1 MASLVSRWALA
12 TLFATSVVS
21 LGSAGCKR
29 HRVVRLHGHGKGGR
43 INAVASASAVASQL
57 AKLPTAPPAMAL
69 EVWIKDPEAVAEKL
83 IPRFMK
89 LQGVPVPPTK
99 MLVPSLSRLLTN
111 GLPPEKARNL
121 EQIDTTQPFGY
132 IVLDTP
138 LGTAPTA
145 DGGSRFVLA
154 ATAKDAKT
162 GQSYVDDYA
171 SQEGATK
178 ESCVLGGGRQI
189 ACYKGKNTGRYL
201 AYLDGRVLLSTDK
214 EAITESAPRVAAGI
228 EAAKTQSHLIVA
240 RAPKSWIYGPFKR
253 GIESAWVNWVG
264 PQLGGATT
272 GPAKAFFDDIAT
284 SAQGTFPGVGDLEV
298 FVDATDDQASATLT
312 LLADPGTPFAKF
324 LGAYPTE
331 APSTLL
337 MAPRDSLAAA
347 SFRFPLPWLELIRK
361 FLTTP
366 PPGVEIPADLKAKT
380 EAAFSDFQ
388 AALTGDVLI
397 ANLADPPPGGPG
409 TNVMRFGV
417 KDVASAKKAA
427 KGLVDF
433 LIPDKL
439 PRTPITGDE
448 GAAGEVV
455 EIPME
460 IPQGAPPGTK
470 LPPIGLGWVVK
481 GNFLYVARGSN
492 PKERALAFAS
502 GKADTVLGADA
513 MVKTRIGTMP
523 ANAAFASVVAPFRA
537 DTPIAA
543 ALKQPPLPEAISFA
557 VEPSANALVVHA
569 KFDIELTFAV
579 IAPML
584 LAPPRGAGGP
594 GGPGGQPGMMQ
605 PGMGMQPG
613 MPPGMMGGPAGS
625 AVPPVNVPSA
635 PSGATLDLPT
645 RRHTDY

>member
-1 MASLVSRWALA
+1 MPSHVSRWALA
-12 TLFATSVVS
+12 TLLATTVVS

-29 HRVVRLHGHGKGGR
+29 NRIVRRHHKGGR

-89 LQGVPVPPTK
+89 LQGIPAPPTK
-99 MLVPSLSRLLTN
+99 LLLPSLSKLLTN

-121 EQIDTTQPFGY
+121 EQLDTTQPFGY

-138 LGTAPTA
+138 AGAPATA

-154 ATAKDAKT
+154 ASAKDAKT
-162 GQSYVDDYA
+162 GQTYVDDYA
-171 SQEGATK
+171 SQEGAIK
-178 ESCVLGGGRQI
+178 EICPLGGGRQI
-189 ACYKGKNTGRYL
+189 NCYKGKNTGRYL

-214 EAITESAPRVAAGI
+214 EAIAESAPRVAAGI

-272 GPAKAFFDDIAT
+272 GPAKTFFDDIAT
-284 SAQGTFPGVGDLEV
+284 SAQGTFPGVGDLEI
-298 FVDATDDQASATLT
+298 FVDATDDQATATVT
-312 LLADPGTPFAKF
+312 LLADAGTPFAKF
-324 LGAYPTE
+324 LAAYPTE
-331 APSTLL
+331 APATILQ
-337 MAPRDSLAAA
+337 APRDALAAA
-347 SFRFPLPWLELIRK
+347 AFRFPLPWLEVIRK

-366 PPGVEIPADLKAKT
+366 PPGVEIPAELKAKT
-380 EAAFSDFQ
+380 EAAFTDFQ
-388 AALTGDVLI
+388 SALTGEVVI

-409 TNVMRFGV
+409 TNVLRFGV
-417 KDVASAKKAA
+417 KDLASAKKAA

-439 PRTPITGDE
+439 PRTPITGDD
-448 GAAGEVV
+448 GASGEVV
-455 EIPME
+455 EIPVDV
-460 IPQGAPPGTK
+460 PQGAPPGTK

-481 GNFLYVARGSN
+481 GNYLYVARGSN
-492 PKERALAFAS
+492 PKERALAFAT
-502 GKADTVLGADA
+502 GKPETVLGADA
-513 MVKTRIGTMP
+513 MVKARIATMP
-523 ANAAFASVVAPFRA
+523 ASAAFISVVAPFRA

-543 ALKQPPLPEAISFA
+543 ALKQPPLPEAISIA
-557 VEPSANALVVHA
+557 VEPSQNALVVHA

-579 IAPML
+579 LAPML
-584 LAPPRGAGGP
+584 LAPQRGPGGP
-594 GGPGGQPGMMQ
+594 GGPGGQPGMAMP

-613 MPPGMMGGPAGS
+613 MPGTMGGPTGS
-625 AVPPVNVPSA
+625 AAPPVMVPSA
-635 PSGATLDLPT
+635 PSGATLDIPT